1 MLERPKFKIKKL
13 TKHRQKKLFENSLS
27 TLPLKYPRSEPVFG
41 NVEGAQSPAYV
52 VLRAGTTN
60 TTNLFL
66 GTDFW
71 AP

>member
-13 TKHRQKKLFENSLS
+13 TKHRRKKLFKNSLS
-27 TLPLKYPRSEPVFG
+27 TLPFKYPRSEPVFG

-52 VLRAGTTN
+52 ARRAGTTT

-66 GTDFW
+66 GIDFW
-71 AP
+71 FP